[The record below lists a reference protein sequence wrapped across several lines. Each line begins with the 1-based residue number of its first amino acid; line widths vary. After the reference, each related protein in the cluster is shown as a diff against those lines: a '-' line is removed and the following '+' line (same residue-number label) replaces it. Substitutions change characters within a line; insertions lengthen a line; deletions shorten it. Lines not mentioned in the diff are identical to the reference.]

1 MEAYKKLSVLYDKD
15 WGNFSTLYLKL
26 IFHAMEEYKFN
37 PSSVLDVA
45 CGTGKLVSELYK
57 QNFTVEGLD
66 ISQDM
71 INVARKNN
79 PGIKFHIDDMTS
91 FDLERK
97 FDLIT
102 CAFDSLNYLLEDK
115 QVRNALSDIYSHLN
129 DNGLFIFDINTPV
142 LYEEKHFGVIER
154 KYDDISFRQILEYN
168 KETRLGKTTFDFG
181 QGEQELHVQKAY
193 TSDEMDNFLM
203 HTGFRIL
210 KRYKDFKFSPVDE
223 KAYKIFYIVKKDK
236 A

>member
-1 MEAYKKLSVLYDKD
+1 MEAYKKLSLLYDKD

-26 IFHAMEEYKFN
+26 IHHSMEEYNFN

-57 QNFTVEGLD
+57 QNFSVEGLD

-79 PGIKFHIDDMTS
+79 PGIEFHVKDMTS

-102 CAFDSLNYLLEDK
+102 CAFDSLNYLLEDFQMK
-115 QVRNALSDIYSHLN
+115 NAMSCIYSHLS

-154 KYDDISFRQILEYN
+154 KYDDISFRQILEYDR
-168 KETRLGKTTFDFG
+168 ETRLGKTTFDFG
-181 QGEQELHVQKAY
+181 NNELELHVQKAY
-193 TSDEMDNFLM
+193 SGDQMESFLSDA
-203 HTGFRIL
+203 GFKIL
-210 KRYKDFKFSPVDE
+210 NTYKDFKFSPVDE
-223 KAYKIFYIVKKDK
+223 KTYKIFYVAKKDK